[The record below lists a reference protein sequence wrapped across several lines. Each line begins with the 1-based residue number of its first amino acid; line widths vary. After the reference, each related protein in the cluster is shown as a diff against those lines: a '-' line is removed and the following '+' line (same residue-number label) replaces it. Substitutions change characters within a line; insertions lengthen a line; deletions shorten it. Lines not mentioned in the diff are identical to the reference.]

1 MPYTFLLVTSLTILL
16 AVLLSLYRVVAGP
29 SIIDRIIGVN
39 VVGTKTI
46 AVIVLTGYLFDR
58 VEFFIDIA
66 FLYALINFIG
76 TLAFSRY
83 FEQKGVE
90 NSDRRD
96 DDSRSVIGL
105 RRDLLSIYGC
115 CWTCPVSG
123 FLHTDACRQ

>member
-1 MPYTFLLVTSLTILL
+1 MPHTFLLVTSLTILL

-90 NSDRRD
+90 NS
-96 DDSRSVIGL
+96 
-105 RRDLLSIYGC
+105 
-115 CWTCPVSG
+115 
-123 FLHTDACRQ
+123 

>member
-46 AVIVLTGYLFDR
+46 AVIVFTGYLFDR

-90 NSDRRD
+90 NS
-96 DDSRSVIGL
+96 
-105 RRDLLSIYGC
+105 
-115 CWTCPVSG
+115 
-123 FLHTDACRQ
+123 

>member
-39 VVGTKTI
+39 VVGTKTN
-46 AVIVLTGYLFDR
+46 AVLVLTGYLFDR

-90 NSDRRD
+90 NS
-96 DDSRSVIGL
+96 
-105 RRDLLSIYGC
+105 
-115 CWTCPVSG
+115 
-123 FLHTDACRQ
+123 

>member
-1 MPYTFLLVTSLTILL
+1 MPYTFLVVTSLTILL

-39 VVGTKTI
+39 VIGTKTI

-90 NSDRRD
+90 N
-96 DDSRSVIGL
+96 
-105 RRDLLSIYGC
+105 
-115 CWTCPVSG
+115 P
-123 FLHTDACRQ
+123 